1 MINAL
6 KTESYSPWI
15 FANLLKIRLKA
26 INSFLDKPRLKFSRI
41 SGKSGIFMINFVR
54 VQSVS
59 AILQSPL
66 IFYSMDS
73 PVKRTPRAGPCRF
86 QYFFL
91 TLYRWT
97 GHLVETIECSW

>member
-6 KTESYSPWI
+6 KTESYSPGI
-15 FANLLKIRLKA
+15 FANLLKIQYKA

-41 SGKSGIFMINFVR
+41 SGKSGDFPEKFCTGRVDLFHSSVIFFDF
-54 VQSVS
+54 
-59 AILQSPL
+59 L
-66 IFYSMDS
+66 YD
-73 PVKRTPRAGPCRF
+73 GPPFKTNTYNVELVHTVF

-97 GHLVETIECSW
+97 GAAS